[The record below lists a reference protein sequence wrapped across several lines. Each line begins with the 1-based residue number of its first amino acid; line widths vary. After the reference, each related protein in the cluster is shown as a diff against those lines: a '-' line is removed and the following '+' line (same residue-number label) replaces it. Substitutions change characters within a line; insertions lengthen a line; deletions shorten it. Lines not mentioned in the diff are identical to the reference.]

1 MQKKIVIDIREK
13 ITDSIHQRKLWS
25 VFEDIEK
32 LIEESGKE
40 YFYERIE
47 KHRNTYRNILKHS
60 FGEYKDPERNTVYN
74 YLLRDLLEVSDE
86 LTEVILTENSSD
98 NVHAVKK
105 QLGKSQHLERK
116 EAIMYLEVLTFNSE
130 LSGLLK
136 GIKIEG
142 GHDEISREDAL
153 VRIFNI
159 IWLAD
164 KYTESENELLKSV
177 CNSKQLFWYDKS
189 LIVSALSLS
198 LLRYF
203 DVGKFH
209 LLSHFVMQKENYVWQ
224 RALVGLFFA
233 FLKYHNRFHLY
244 PALEE
249 VVNELKTFDDIEKNI
264 ETILIQFTKTRE
276 TESVSKKWK
285 EDILPRMSRIRPK
298 IEQKLD
304 LENIFKDEF
313 GEEKNPDW
321 ETVFEDAPDLLD
333 KLQEFTEMQM
343 EGMDVF
349 MSAFSQLKNY
359 PFFHKISNWFLPF
372 YHQNQTIQP
381 FLKPQNS
388 QLDLTPLV
396 KSLEDTYFMCN
407 SDKYSFSINLGMIPE
422 DQRNALMKMTS
433 AEMKSLSEIE
443 KGEGMINDF
452 AKVKSI
458 YTQYFQDL
466 YRFYKLHPW
475 KNEFED
481 VFLYEPDIFENPFIK
496 KLISDTKTIRNIAE
510 FYFDKKF
517 YAYAV
522 KIFISLLE
530 RERSNVELFEKIA
543 YCYEKTGNFENAL
556 DYYKRAD
563 LIETNRLWIVQ
574 KMAFCSKFLNNW
586 SQALLYYREAEKQKP
601 DDLKIQANIGQCLIH
616 LERYEEALDYYFKIE
631 VLAPENNKIRRPL
644 AWCSFILGK
653 WDVAR
658 DYLMRLLEND
668 PSNQHDLMNLA
679 HVFWCMSQ
687 EKKAVEYYTKSMKA
701 FKDTGNFEN
710 SFREDKKHLL
720 AHGIS
725 EFDMDLM
732 LEFIKAD

>member
-1 MQKKIVIDIREK
+1 MQKKTIIDTHKNIFK
-13 ITDSIHQRKLWS
+13 GIHQHKLWN
-25 VFEDIEK
+25 VFSDIET

-40 YFYERIE
+40 FFSERIE
-47 KHRNTYRNILKHS
+47 KHRNTYENILKHS
-60 FGEYKDPERNTVYN
+60 FGEYKDPERYKIYN
-74 YLLRDLLEVSDE
+74 YLLRDLLEISDE
-86 LTEVILTENSSD
+86 LTEVILTDNSSD

-105 QLGKSQHLERK
+105 QLERSQRLERK
-116 EAIMYLEVLTFNSE
+116 EAIAYLEVLTFNNE
-130 LSGLLK
+130 LSGLLQ

-142 GHDEISREDAL
+142 GQAEISREEAL
-153 VRIFNI
+153 VKVFNI

-164 KYTESENELLKSV
+164 KYTESENQLLNSV
-177 CNSKQLFWYDKS
+177 CKSRQLYWYDKS
-189 LIVSALSLS
+189 LIVSALTLS

-203 DVGKFH
+203 DVGKFQ
-209 LLSHFVMQKENYVWQ
+209 LLAHFVLEKENYVWQ

-233 FLKYHNRFHLY
+233 FLKYHNRYQLY

-249 VVNELKTFDDIEKNI
+249 VVKQLKTFDNIERNI

-276 TESVSKKWK
+276 TERVSKKWK

-372 YHQNQTIQP
+372 YHQNQYIQP

-388 QLDLTPLV
+388 ELDLTPLV
-396 KSLEDTYFMCN
+396 KRIEETHFMCN

-433 AEMKSLSEIE
+433 AEMESLSEIE
-443 KGEGMINDF
+443 KGEGLINDF

-481 VFLYEPDIFENPFIK
+481 VFLYDPDVFENPFIQ
-496 KLISDTKTIRNIAE
+496 KLMSDSRTVRNIAE

-517 YAYAV
+517 YNYAL

-530 RERSNVELFEKIA
+530 RESSNVELFEKIA
-543 YCYEKTGNFENAL
+543 YCYEKTGDFENAL

-574 KMAFCSKFLNNW
+574 KMAFCSKYLNNW
-586 SQALLYYREAEKQKP
+586 SQALLYYRQAEKQKP
-601 DDLKIQANIGQCLIH
+601 DDLKIQANIGQCLIY

-668 PSNQHDLMNLA
+668 PSNQHDLMNLG
-679 HVFWCMSQ
+679 HVFWCMNE
-687 EKKAVEYYTKSMKA
+687 EKNAVEYYAKSMKA
-701 FKDTGNFEN
+701 FKDPNKFEN

-720 AHGIS
+720 KHGIS
-725 EFDMDLM
+725 ELDMDLM
-732 LEFIKAD
+732 LEYIK